1 MLAEDLA
8 ARLTQPPFDASAMD
22 GYAVRAADVASLPA
36 TLKLIGASLA
46 GAGFAGRVGRGEAV
60 RIFTGAPVPRGADTI
75 VIQEN
80 TDEAGGMVRVKDAA
94 PGRHIRPRGQ
104 DFKQGEVLLS
114 AGTRLGPRELMLA
127 AAMNQAELPVRR
139 KPKVAIL
146 ATGDEVVPPGSELAK
161 DQIVSSVPC
170 GLAALIERHGGEAM
184 SLGIAKDEAESL
196 VTLARAGRA
205 ADILLTI
212 GGASVGDRDL
222 VASALKPEGL
232 EVDFWKIAMRPGKP
246 LLYGRL
252 GGQRV
257 LGLPGNP
264 VSAFVYGSRLPGA
277 DAGADAR
284 ARPDIEARARGG
296 LGRGAASQCRA
307 GTLHGCGVGMARGR
321 HARRASPAL
330 AGLLARR
337 RACPRRL
344 PHRAG
349 AAGAGAA
356 AGRAREDHSARLRLR
371 GRKPESRQFTL
382 PAASY
387 RILWHSRLRNT
398 NRTDKL
404 FMICTGGRRKR

>member
-1 MLAEDLA
+1 
-8 ARLTQPPFDASAMD
+8 MD
-22 GYAVRAADVASLPA
+22 GYAVRAADVTTLPA

-60 RIFTGAPVPRGADTI
+60 RIFTGAPVPRGADTV
-75 VIQEN
+75 VIQED
-80 TDEAGGMVRVKDAA
+80 TDEAGGMVSVKDAA

-146 ATGDEVVPPGSELAK
+146 ATGDEVVPPGSELTK

-196 VTLARAGRA
+196 VTLAGAGRA

-252 GGQRV
+252 GAQRV
-257 LGLPGNP
+257 LGIAREPG
-264 VSAFVYGSRLPGA
+264 VGLRHGSRLPRA
-277 DAGADAR
+277 DAGTDAR
-284 ARPDIEARARGG
+284 ARPDDEEPSPRRSWERRCKPMASGSTTWVRCRNGARTAC
-296 LGRGAASQCRA
+296 ASC
-307 GTLHGCGVGMARGR
+307 V
-321 HARRASPAL
+321 P
-330 AGLLARR
+330 
-337 RACPRRL
+337 CPRRNSSL
-344 PHRAG
+344 VAG
-349 AAGAGAA
+349 LAHADCLIVRVPAGAGVA
-356 AGRAREDHSARLRLR
+356 AGRAREDHPARLRLR
-371 GRKPESRQFTL
+371 GRKPESRQLTL